1 MALQSLD
8 ADPSGFP
15 LRSGLLGASGAVVR
29 GADESDACGIVV
41 DEGGSVCV
49 FVVKRTGAATPTGF
63 SAAISAAIGVAA
75 RARLPLYELV
85 ADVRRVVVSSP
96 GTSVGLSLLRFS
108 ARDAR
113 VEILNAGMPALVR
126 LLPGAAP
133 ALYPSRSGPLASGF
147 SEVHP
152 YELSPLVWGSAWLVT
167 SDGVTGGSL
176 DPLVLLGGLAA
187 SGLEARAFELAEAD
201 PAQVALEASA
211 LADASGGSAAVDRSL
226 VIVSADPRRRVESGI
241 DSRR

>member
-1 MALQSLD
+1 MTPHPLQ

-15 LRSGLLGASGAVVR
+15 IRSGMLGASGAVVR
-29 GADESDACGIVV
+29 GTHEADACGSVV

-49 FVVKRTGAATPTGF
+49 FVVQVTGDATPTGF
-63 SAAISAAIGVAA
+63 SAALSAAIGAAA
-75 RARLPLYELV
+75 RARLPIYELV
-85 ADVRRVVVSSP
+85 ADVRRVAVSTTGASA
-96 GTSVGLSLLRFS
+96 GLSLLRFS

-113 VEILNAGMPALVR
+113 VEVLNAGMPPIVR

-133 ALYPSRSGPLASGF
+133 TLYPSRSGPIGSGF

-176 DPLVLLGGLAA
+176 DPLALLRGIAA
-187 SGLEARAFELAEAD
+187 SGLEQRVFELADAD
-201 PAQVALEASA
+201 PAQLAAAASA
-211 LADASGGSAAVDRSL
+211 LADASGGSAAVDRTL
-226 VIVSADPRRRVESGI
+226 VVASADPRRRGASGI
-241 DSRR
+241 EIRG